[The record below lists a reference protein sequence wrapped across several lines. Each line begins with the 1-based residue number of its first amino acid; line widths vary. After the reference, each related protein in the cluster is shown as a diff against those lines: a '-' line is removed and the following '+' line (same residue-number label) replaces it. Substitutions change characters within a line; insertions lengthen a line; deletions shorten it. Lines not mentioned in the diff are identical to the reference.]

1 MSKPRWVEHMEF
13 DVLAFILGCVL
24 GAIVG
29 WQVCNRFHTSLT
41 TDLLKTVGVTE
52 SDLRQAINRLQSDS
66 SEDSELP
73 RVEVRIEEVDGG
85 LYAYRIDTQEF
96 LGQGTD
102 QTTLLDRIKELNKTN
117 FILVVSQSNGAD
129 LLKPSEP

>member
-1 MSKPRWVEHMEF
+1 MEF
-13 DVLAFILGCVL
+13 DTLAFLIGCLV
-24 GAIVG
+24 GVFVG
-29 WQVCNRFHTSLT
+29 WKINDRFHTSLT

-52 SDLRQAINRLQSDS
+52 SDLRQAITKLQSDS
-66 SEDSELP
+66 SEDELP

-102 QTTLLDRIKELNKTN
+102 QTTLIDRIKELNKTN
-117 FILVVSQSNGAD
+117 FILVISQSNGAD
-129 LLKPSEP
+129 LLKPSEH

>member
-1 MSKPRWVEHMEF
+1 MEF
-13 DVLAFILGCVL
+13 DTLAFLIGCLV
-24 GAIVG
+24 GIFVG
-29 WQVCNRFHTSLT
+29 WKINDRFHTSLT
-41 TDLLKTVGVTE
+41 TDLLKTVGVSE
-52 SDLRQAINRLQSDS
+52 SDLRQAITKLQRDS
-66 SEDSELP
+66 SEDAELP

-102 QTTLLDRIKELNKTN
+102 QTTLIDRIKEVNKTN

-129 LLKPSEP
+129 LLKPSEH

>member
-1 MSKPRWVEHMEF
+1 MDF
-13 DVLAFILGCVL
+13 DVVAFILGCIL

-29 WQVCNRFHTSLT
+29 WQVCNRFHTSIIA
-41 TDLLKTVGVTE
+41 DVLKAAGIGE
-52 SDLRQAINRLQSDS
+52 SDLRQAITKLQSDS
-66 SEDSELP
+66 SGDAELP

-102 QTTLLDRIKELNKTN
+102 QTTLIDRIKEVNKTN

-129 LLKPSEP
+129 LLKPSEH

>member
-1 MSKPRWVEHMEF
+1 MEF
-13 DVLAFILGCVL
+13 DLLAFILGCVL

-29 WQVCNRFHTSLT
+29 WQVCNRFHTSMIA
-41 TDLLKTVGVTE
+41 DILKAAGVGE
-52 SDLRQAINRLQSDS
+52 ADLRKAIKNLQIE
-66 SEDSELP
+66 EDQEEELP
-73 RVEVRIEEVDGG
+73 RVEVRIEEVDGS

-102 QTTLLDRIKELNKTN
+102 QTTLIDRIKEVNKTN

>member
-1 MSKPRWVEHMEF
+1 MSEV
-13 DVLAFILGCVL
+13 A
-24 GAIVG
+24 
-29 WQVCNRFHTSLT
+29 
-41 TDLLKTVGVTE
+41 
-52 SDLRQAINRLQSDS
+52 
-66 SEDSELP
+66 EDGLP

-102 QTTLLDRIKELNKTN
+102 QTTLIDRIKEVNKTN

-129 LLKPSEP
+129 LLKPTKP

>member
-1 MSKPRWVEHMEF
+1 MDF
-13 DVLAFILGCVL
+13 DVAAFILGCIL

-29 WQVCNRFHTSLT
+29 WQVCNRFHTSIMA
-41 TDLLKTVGVTE
+41 DVLKAVGVGE
-52 SDLRQAINRLQSDS
+52 GDLRQAITKLQRDS
-66 SEDSELP
+66 SEEAELP
-73 RVEVRIEEVDGG
+73 RVEVRIEEVNGG

-102 QTTLLDRIKELNKTN
+102 QTTLIDRIKEVNKTN

-129 LLKPSEP
+129 LLKPSKP

>member
-1 MSKPRWVEHMEF
+1 MEF
-13 DVLAFILGCVL
+13 DTLAFLIGCLV
-24 GAIVG
+24 GVFVG
-29 WQVCNRFHTSLT
+29 WKINDRLHTSLT
-41 TDLLKTVGVTE
+41 TDLLKAVGVGE
-52 SDLRQAINRLQSDS
+52 IQLRRAIENLQSEVA
-66 SEDSELP
+66 EDELP
-73 RVEVRIEEVDGG
+73 RVEVRIEVVDGG

-102 QTTLLDRIKELNKTN
+102 QTTLIDRIKELNKTN

>member
-1 MSKPRWVEHMEF
+1 MEF
-13 DVLAFILGCVL
+13 DTLAFLIGCLV
-24 GAIVG
+24 GVFVG
-29 WQVCNRFHTSLT
+29 WKINDRFHTSLT
-41 TDLLKTVGVTE
+41 TDLLKAVGVGE
-52 SDLRQAINRLQSDS
+52 IQLRRAIENLQSEVA
-66 SEDSELP
+66 EDELP
-73 RVEVRIEEVDGG
+73 RVEVRIEEVNGG

-102 QTTLLDRIKELNKTN
+102 QTTLLDRIKEVNKTN

>member
-1 MSKPRWVEHMEF
+1 MIDSTTF
-13 DVLAFILGCVL
+13 DILAFLIGCLV
-24 GAIVG
+24 GVFVG
-29 WQVCNRFHTSLT
+29 WRINDRFNTTLT
-41 TDLLKTVGVTE
+41 TDLFKAVGVTE
-52 SDLRQAINRLQSDS
+52 SDLRQAITRLQSDS
-66 SEDSELP
+66 SEDAELP

-102 QTTLLDRIKELNKTN
+102 QTTLIDRIKELNKTN

-129 LLKPSEP
+129 LLKPSEH

>member
-1 MSKPRWVEHMEF
+1 MEF
-13 DVLAFILGCVL
+13 DVLVFILGCVL

-29 WQVCNRFHTSLT
+29 WQVCNRFHTSMIA
-41 TDLLKTVGVTE
+41 DILKAAGVGE
-52 SDLRQAINRLQSDS
+52 ADLRKAIKNLQIE
-66 SEDSELP
+66 EDQEEELP
-73 RVEVRIEEVDGG
+73 RVEVRIEEVDGS

-102 QTTLLDRIKELNKTN
+102 QTTLIDRIKEVNKTN

>member
-1 MSKPRWVEHMEF
+1 MEF
-13 DVLAFILGCVL
+13 DLLAFIIGCVL
-24 GAIVG
+24 GVIVG
-29 WQVCNRFHTSLT
+29 WQVCNRFHSSMIA
-41 TDLLKTVGVTE
+41 DVLKAAGVGE
-52 SDLRQAINRLQSDS
+52 ADLRKAIKNLQI
-66 SEDSELP
+66 EELQEEELP
-73 RVEVRIEEVDGG
+73 RVEVRIEEVDGS

-102 QTTLLDRIKELNKTN
+102 QTTLIDRIKEVNKTN

>member
-1 MSKPRWVEHMEF
+1 
-13 DVLAFILGCVL
+13 
-24 GAIVG
+24 
-29 WQVCNRFHTSLT
+29 
-41 TDLLKTVGVTE
+41 VGVTE
-52 SDLRQAINRLQSDS
+52 SDLRQAITKLQSDS
-66 SEDSELP
+66 SEDDQLP

-102 QTTLLDRIKELNKTN
+102 QTTLIDRIKEVNKTN

-129 LLKPSEP
+129 LLKPTKP

>member
-1 MSKPRWVEHMEF
+1 MEF
-13 DVLAFILGCVL
+13 DTLAFLIGCLV
-24 GAIVG
+24 GVFVG
-29 WQVCNRFHTSLT
+29 WKINDRLHTSLT
-41 TDLLKTVGVTE
+41 TDLLKAVGVGE
-52 SDLRQAINRLQSDS
+52 IQLRRAIENLQNEVA
-66 SEDSELP
+66 EDGLP

-102 QTTLLDRIKELNKTN
+102 QTTLIDRIKEVNKTN

-129 LLKPSEP
+129 LLKPTKP

>member
-1 MSKPRWVEHMEF
+1 MEF
-13 DVLAFILGCVL
+13 DTLAFLIGCLV
-24 GAIVG
+24 GVFVG
-29 WQVCNRFHTSLT
+29 WRINDRFHTTLT
-41 TDLLKTVGVTE
+41 TDLFKAVGVTE
-52 SDLRQAINRLQSDS
+52 SDLRQAITRLQSDS
-66 SEDSELP
+66 SEDGELP

-102 QTTLLDRIKELNKTN
+102 QTTLLDRIKEVNKTN

-129 LLKPSEP
+129 LLKPSEH

>member
-1 MSKPRWVEHMEF
+1 MEF

-29 WQVCNRFHTSLT
+29 WQVCNRFHTSILA
-41 TDLLKTVGVTE
+41 DVLRAAGVGE
-52 SDLRQAINRLQSDS
+52 GELRRAINNLQAE
-66 SEDSELP
+66 EDQQEGLP
-73 RVEVRIEEVDGG
+73 RVEVRIEEVNGG

-102 QTTLLDRIKELNKTN
+102 QTTLIDRIKEVNKTN

-129 LLKPSEP
+129 LLKPSEH

>member
-1 MSKPRWVEHMEF
+1 MDF
-13 DVLAFILGCVL
+13 DVVAFILGCVL

-29 WQVCNRFHTSLT
+29 WRVCNQFHTSMIADILKAAGVGEA
-41 TDLLKTVGVTE
+41 DLK
-52 SDLRQAINRLQSDS
+52 RAINNLQAE
-66 SEDSELP
+66 EDQQEELP
-73 RVEVRIEEVDGG
+73 RVEVRIEEVNGS

-102 QTTLLDRIKELNKTN
+102 QTTLIDRIKEVNKTN

>member
-1 MSKPRWVEHMEF
+1 MEF

-29 WQVCNRFHTSLT
+29 WRVCNQFHTSMIA
-41 TDLLKTVGVTE
+41 DILKAAGVGE
-52 SDLRQAINRLQSDS
+52 GDLRRAINNLQA
-66 SEDSELP
+66 EEGEEELP

-102 QTTLLDRIKELNKTN
+102 QTTLIDRIKEVNKSN

-129 LLKPSEP
+129 LLKPTEP

>member
-1 MSKPRWVEHMEF
+1 MEF
-13 DVLAFILGCVL
+13 DTLAFLIGCLV
-24 GAIVG
+24 GVFVG
-29 WQVCNRFHTSLT
+29 WKINDRLHTSLT
-41 TDLLKTVGVTE
+41 TDLFKAVGVGE
-52 SDLRQAINRLQSDS
+52 IQLRRAIENLQNEVA
-66 SEDSELP
+66 EDGLP

-102 QTTLLDRIKELNKTN
+102 QTTLIDRIKEVNKTN

-129 LLKPSEP
+129 LLKPTKP

>member
-1 MSKPRWVEHMEF
+1 MEF
-13 DVLAFILGCVL
+13 DTLAFLIGCLV
-24 GAIVG
+24 GVFVG
-29 WQVCNRFHTSLT
+29 WKINDRFHTSLT

-52 SDLRQAINRLQSDS
+52 SDLRQAITKLQSDS
-66 SEDSELP
+66 SEDELP

-102 QTTLLDRIKELNKTN
+102 QTTLIDRIKELNKTN

-129 LLKPSEP
+129 LLKPSEH

>member
-1 MSKPRWVEHMEF
+1 MEF
-13 DVLAFILGCVL
+13 DTLAFLIGCLV
-24 GAIVG
+24 GVFVG
-29 WQVCNRFHTSLT
+29 WKINDRLHTSLT
-41 TDLLKTVGVTE
+41 TDLFKAVGVGE
-52 SDLRQAINRLQSDS
+52 IQLRRAIENLQNEVA
-66 SEDSELP
+66 EDGLP

-102 QTTLLDRIKELNKTN
+102 QTTLIDRIKEVNKTN

-129 LLKPSEP
+129 LLNPTKP

>member
-1 MSKPRWVEHMEF
+1 MDF
-13 DVLAFILGCVL
+13 DVAAFILGCIL

-29 WQVCNRFHTSLT
+29 WQVCNRFHTSIIA
-41 TDLLKTVGVTE
+41 DVLKAAGIGE
-52 SDLRQAINRLQSDS
+52 SDLRQAITKLQRDS
-66 SEDSELP
+66 SEEAELP

-85 LYAYRIDTQEF
+85 LYAYRIDTGEF

-102 QTTLLDRIKELNKTN
+102 QTTLIDRIKEVNKTN

-129 LLKPSEP
+129 LLKPSKP

>member
-1 MSKPRWVEHMEF
+1 MEF
-13 DVLAFILGCVL
+13 DILAFLIGCLV
-24 GAIVG
+24 GVFVG
-29 WQVCNRFHTSLT
+29 WRIIDRFHTTLT
-41 TDLLKTVGVTE
+41 TDLFKAVGVTE
-52 SDLRQAINRLQSDS
+52 SDLRQAITRLQSDS
-66 SEDSELP
+66 SEDGELP

-102 QTTLLDRIKELNKTN
+102 QTTLIDRIKEVNKTN

>member
-1 MSKPRWVEHMEF
+1 MEF
-13 DVLAFILGCVL
+13 DTLAFLIGCLV
-24 GAIVG
+24 GVFVG
-29 WQVCNRFHTSLT
+29 WRINDRFNTTLT
-41 TDLLKTVGVTE
+41 TDLFKAVGVTE
-52 SDLRQAINRLQSDS
+52 SDLRQAITRLQSDS
-66 SEDSELP
+66 SEDAELP

-102 QTTLLDRIKELNKTN
+102 QTTLIDRIKELNKTN

-129 LLKPSEP
+129 LLKPSEH

>member
-1 MSKPRWVEHMEF
+1 MEF

-29 WQVCNRFHTSLT
+29 WQVCNRFHTSILA
-41 TDLLKTVGVTE
+41 DVLRAAGVGE
-52 SDLRQAINRLQSDS
+52 GDLRRAINNLQAE
-66 SEDSELP
+66 EDQQEGLP
-73 RVEVRIEEVDGG
+73 RVEVRIEEVNGG

-102 QTTLLDRIKELNKTN
+102 QTTLIDRIKEVNKTN

-129 LLKPSEP
+129 LLKPSEH

>member
-1 MSKPRWVEHMEF
+1 MEF
-13 DVLAFILGCVL
+13 DTLAFLIGCLV
-24 GAIVG
+24 GVFVG
-29 WQVCNRFHTSLT
+29 WKINDRFHISLT
-41 TDLLKTVGVTE
+41 ANLLKAVGVGE
-52 SDLRQAINRLQSDS
+52 IQLRRAIENLQSEVA
-66 SEDSELP
+66 EDELP

-102 QTTLLDRIKELNKTN
+102 QTTLLDRIKEVNKTN

>member
-1 MSKPRWVEHMEF
+1 MEF
-13 DVLAFILGCVL
+13 DLLAFILGCVL

-29 WQVCNRFHTSLT
+29 WQVCNRFHTSMIADILKAAGVGEA
-41 TDLLKTVGVTE
+41 DLK
-52 SDLRQAINRLQSDS
+52 RAIQNLQIE
-66 SEDSELP
+66 EDQEEELP
-73 RVEVRIEEVDGG
+73 RVEVRIEEVDGS

-102 QTTLLDRIKELNKTN
+102 QTTLIDRIKEVNKTN

>member
-1 MSKPRWVEHMEF
+1 MEF
-13 DVLAFILGCVL
+13 DTLAFLIGCLV
-24 GAIVG
+24 GVFVG
-29 WQVCNRFHTSLT
+29 WRINDRFNTTLT
-41 TDLLKTVGVTE
+41 TDLFKAVGVTE
-52 SDLRQAINRLQSDS
+52 SDLRQAITRLQSDS
-66 SEDSELP
+66 SEDAELP

-102 QTTLLDRIKELNKTN
+102 QTTLIDRIKELNKTN

>member
-1 MSKPRWVEHMEF
+1 MEF
-13 DVLAFILGCVL
+13 DVVAFILGCVL

-29 WQVCNRFHTSLT
+29 WRVCNQFHTSMISEI
-41 TDLLKTVGVTE
+41 LKAAGVGE
-52 SDLRQAINRLQSDS
+52 GDLRRAINNLQA
-66 SEDSELP
+66 EEGEEELP

-102 QTTLLDRIKELNKTN
+102 QTTLIDRIKEVNKTN

-129 LLKPSEP
+129 LLKPTEP

>member
-1 MSKPRWVEHMEF
+1 MEF
-13 DVLAFILGCVL
+13 DILAFLIGCLV
-24 GAIVG
+24 GVFVG
-29 WQVCNRFHTSLT
+29 WKINDRFHTSLT

-52 SDLRQAINRLQSDS
+52 SDLRQAITKLQNDS
-66 SEDSELP
+66 SEDGELP

-102 QTTLLDRIKELNKTN
+102 QTTLIDRIKELNKTN

>member
-1 MSKPRWVEHMEF
+1 MEF
-13 DVLAFILGCVL
+13 DTLAFLIGCLV
-24 GAIVG
+24 GVFVG
-29 WQVCNRFHTSLT
+29 WKINDRLHTSLT
-41 TDLLKTVGVTE
+41 TDLLKAVGVGE
-52 SDLRQAINRLQSDS
+52 IQLRRAIENLQSEVA
-66 SEDSELP
+66 EDGLP

-102 QTTLLDRIKELNKTN
+102 QTTLIDRIKEVNKTN

-129 LLKPSEP
+129 LLKPSKH